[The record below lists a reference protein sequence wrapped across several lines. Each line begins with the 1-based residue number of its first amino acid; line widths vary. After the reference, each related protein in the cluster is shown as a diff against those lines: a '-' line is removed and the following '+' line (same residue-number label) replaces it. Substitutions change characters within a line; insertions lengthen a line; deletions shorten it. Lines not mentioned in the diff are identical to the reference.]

1 MPNFNKVI
9 LAGNMVRDPE
19 LKYTQGGTAV
29 AEFGIAINRRW
40 EKDGQKQEE
49 VTYVDCK
56 AWARTAE
63 VICEFFTK
71 GKPILVEGRLTQ
83 ERWEKDGQKRSKIL
97 MTVERFEFLG
107 GEKKEGEKHESK
119 PAPAKPSQPDRV
131 REAFGGQD
139 DPAPKEMADMPAYD
153 APPGPQ
159 DDIPF

>member
-49 VTYVDCK
+49 VTYVDCN

-71 GKPILVEGRLTQ
+71 GKPILAAGAGSTGTFNLNAGGTLNVGGT
-83 ERWEKDGQKRSKIL
+83 DGI
-97 MTVERFEFLG
+97 
-107 GEKKEGEKHESK
+107 
-119 PAPAKPSQPDRV
+119 
-131 REAFGGQD
+131 
-139 DPAPKEMADMPAYD
+139 
-153 APPGPQ
+153 
-159 DDIPF
+159 